1 MTSEAHFKETV
12 LDRMKEIMR
21 LLFLQV
27 RGRLEARY
35 GCFEIF
41 GVDFLLAE
49 DLTPRVMEVSS
60 CPSFS
65 CEMDDAKPVVRT
77 LLRDCVT
84 LGSDL
89 HQKNREK
96 ASEMML

>member
-1 MTSEAHFKETV
+1 
-12 LDRMKEIMR
+12 MKEIMR